1 MGDCSGAATF
11 NLFERRGDGGFAMFE
26 ASAGLESR
34 CADAFRFRDT
44 GGGGKASEVGV
55 EAVIGA
61 DSAASLA
68 EERVTLE
75 DMRN

>member
-1 MGDCSGAATF
+1 MAI
-11 NLFERRGDGGFAMFE
+11 FE
-26 ASAGLESR
+26 ASAGLKSR
-34 CADAFRFRDT
+34 CADAFRFRDVD
-44 GGGGKASEVGV
+44 GGGKASGIEV
-55 EAVIGA
+55 EAITGA

>member
-1 MGDCSGAATF
+1 
-11 NLFERRGDGGFAMFE
+11 MFE

-34 CADAFRFRDT
+34 CADAFRFRDV
-44 GGGGKASEVGV
+44 GGGGKASEVEV
-55 EAVIGA
+55 EAEAVTDV

>member
-1 MGDCSGAATF
+1 
-11 NLFERRGDGGFAMFE
+11 MFE
-26 ASAGLESR
+26 ASAGLKSR
-34 CADAFRFRDT
+34 CADAFRLRDT
-44 GGGGKASEVGV
+44 GGGGKASEAGV